1 VNYWDQQYNPRLAV
15 QDSQQY
21 FDHWR
26 ARARQARATLTGS
39 IDAPYGEHERERL
52 DVFRAAAPRGTLVFL
67 HGGYWRAFGK
77 EDFSWIATSFVQAGI
92 TVVIPSY
99 PLCPGAP
106 LPAICQSVAKA
117 MSYIASSA
125 LTAAERERVVLAG
138 HSAGAHLAAHYL
150 SRFATEM
157 DSTINLAAVVC
168 ISGVFDLLPLLH
180 AQFLDNMGWDAAGL
194 HEVSPLYRPVPDRGK
209 VILAVGEAES
219 RDFHRQSE
227 RLADA
232 WAERCTGVLSI
243 PDQNHFSVLDTLS
256 EPDSLLARLMLDLF
270 EPASLGE
277 VV

>member
-21 FDHWR
+21 FDRWR
-26 ARARQARATLTGS
+26 ESARQARATLTGH
-39 IDAPYGEHERERL
+39 IDGPYGAHERERL

-77 EDFSWIATSFVQAGI
+77 EDFSWIAAPFVQAGI
-92 TVVIPSY
+92 TVVVPSY
-99 PLCPGAP
+99 PLCPSAP

-117 MSYIASSA
+117 MSYIASSV
-125 LTAAERERVVLAG
+125 LTPAERERVVLAG
-138 HSAGAHLAAHYL
+138 HSAGAHLAAYYL
-150 SRFATEM
+150 SRFAADA
-157 DSTINLAAVVC
+157 DSMLDLSAVVC

-180 AQFLDNMGWDAAGL
+180 VQFLDGMGWDAAGL
-194 HEVSPLYRPVPDRGK
+194 HEVSPLYQLVPDRAK

-243 PDQNHFSVLDTLS
+243 ADRNHFSVLDTLS

-270 EPASLGE
+270 KPASLGE
-277 VV
+277 VA

>member
-1 VNYWDQQYNPRLAV
+1 MNYWDQQYNPRLAV

-21 FDHWR
+21 FDRWRER
-26 ARARQARATLTGS
+26 ARLARATLTGN
-39 IDAPYGEHERERL
+39 IDLPYGAHERERL

-77 EDFSWIATSFVQAGI
+77 EDFSWIAAPFVQAGI
-92 TVVIPSY
+92 TVIIPSY
-99 PLCPGAP
+99 PLSPSAP
-106 LPAICQSVAKA
+106 LPAICQSIAKA
-117 MSYIASSA
+117 MGYIATSV
-125 LTAAERERVVLAG
+125 LTPAEREPVVLAG

-150 SRFATEM
+150 SRFAADA
-157 DSTINLAAVVC
+157 DSILDLSAAVG
-168 ISGVFDLLPLLH
+168 ISGIFDLLPLLH
-180 AQFLDNMGWDAAGL
+180 VKFLDNMGWDAAGL
-194 HEVSPLYRPVPDRGK
+194 HEMSPLYRPVPDRGK

-219 RDFHRQSE
+219 GDFHRQSE

-270 EPASLGE
+270 EPDVLGE
-277 VV
+277 IV